1 MPLSA
6 PQTIFFI
13 REVNVKDDPA
23 QPLALSGR
31 KELPP
36 PRAPLPAD
44 PADWPMADGDWAGV
58 SQELRWV
65 AGTVF

>member
-1 MPLSA
+1 V
-6 PQTIFFI
+6 
-13 REVNVKDDPA
+13 RDDPA

-31 KELPP
+31 QELPP

-44 PADWPMADGDWAGV
+44 PADWPVAGGDWAGV

-65 AGTVF
+65 AGAVFIRSSYRIPAA